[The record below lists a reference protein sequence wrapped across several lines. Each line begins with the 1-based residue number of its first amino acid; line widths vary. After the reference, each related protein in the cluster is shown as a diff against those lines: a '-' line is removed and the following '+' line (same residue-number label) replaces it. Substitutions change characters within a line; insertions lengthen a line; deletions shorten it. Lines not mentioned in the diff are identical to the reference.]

1 MLRKRAAVEV
11 TFCGLAKRLKGNTLG
26 VWGVG
31 EEGVIYECLSFLS
44 CEYVDGGV
52 RVCVDL
58 YAFKSAS
65 LGVFTSFSVCAHTFV
80 LVCLLLVA
88 SLLDRV
94 ILCLSFSV

>member
-1 MLRKRAAVEV
+1 
-11 TFCGLAKRLKGNTLG
+11 
-26 VWGVG
+26 
-31 EEGVIYECLSFLS
+31 
-44 CEYVDGGV
+44 
-52 RVCVDL
+52 
-58 YAFKSAS
+58 